1 MTSQPGL
8 KQEGISLPFETE
20 ESLVML
26 NAKGRVAED
35 DDDSNMTS
43 LKTCG
48 SQLRI
53 KETSEGKLCVK
64 VVYCLNYHIHAPI
77 AITEKR
83 FIPTSDSPKLQK
95 QIKT

>member
-8 KQEGISLPFETE
+8 KQEGLSLPFETE

-35 DDDSNMTS
+35 DDGDSNMTS

-64 VVYCLNYHIHAPI
+64 VGYCLN
-77 AITEKR
+77 
-83 FIPTSDSPKLQK
+83 
-95 QIKT
+95 